1 MHDVKPE
8 YVIAVAKLMMKG
20 AGEDYINATSSSI
33 ATEIHKSQQAASEI
47 IIGLENQNLIER
59 IKSGHGYR
67 IRVTETGIQAVRDLS
82 AMLFSAIN
90 YSKIR
95 VVIEGTV
102 VSGIGEGAY
111 YMALEGYRK
120 QFAAK
125 LGYFPYPGTLNV
137 KLTLNSSIRF
147 RERIDHFTYV
157 LINGYSD
164 TKRTYGWVKCYPVSI
179 NDNTNIHAHLLALER
194 THHDDTLV
202 EIISP
207 TCLKEKLRLGTG
219 DNVKI
224 TILNSERPS

>member
-1 MHDVKPE
+1 MHDVKLE
-8 YVIAVAKLMMKG
+8 YVIAIAKLLMKG

-67 IRVTETGIQAVRDLS
+67 IRVTETGIQAVRNLS

-90 YSKIR
+90 YAKTR

-147 RERIDHFTYV
+147 REKIDHFTYV

-164 TKRTYGWVKCYPVSI
+164 TKRTYGWVKCYAVSI
-179 NDNTNIHAHLLALER
+179 NDNTIIQSHLLALER

-207 TCLKEKLRLGTG
+207 TYLKEKLRLITG

-224 TILNSERPS
+224 TILISERPS